1 MQYSKADDVE
11 KVANAVIREHH
22 KDEFSSKEILYIF
35 QEKKDEKTGMAV
47 AQMRKGKPILGDIKI
62 VSGLNAFLASG
73 DEETDFN
80 GPMPLVVL
88 VVSKHAWNLLKPEQ
102 RKAWVDQQFCR
113 LDYDLESGKPSI
125 GDYDVKEMTLIA
137 KRYGAWSD
145 DLSAFFKAAK
155 QYPLFE
161 VEEAP
166 AETKDEKKAKV
177 LKGGNG
183 KAEALKTEGNGKD
196 NAKDETQKAPVANLG
211 SIKDQVA
218 KKRGRAPAARA

>member
-1 MQYSKADDVE
+1 MQYSKAPEVE

-22 KDEFSSKEILYIF
+22 KDEFTSKEILYVF

-73 DEETDFN
+73 LEETDFH

-102 RKAWVDQQFCR
+102 RKAWVDQQLCR
-113 LDYDLESGKPSI
+113 LDYDIESGKPTI

-161 VEEAP
+161 EPEAQP
-166 AETKDEKKAKV
+166 AEPIKAKV
-177 LKGGNG
+177 VKAENGKSAEAKASGNG
-183 KAEALKTEGNGKD
+183 AAEKPKPSLQSLK
-196 NAKDETQKAPVANLG
+196 QHVAE
-211 SIKDQVA
+211 
-218 KKRGRAPAARA
+218 KRGRKSPAARA

>member
-1 MQYSKADDVE
+1 MQYSKAPEVE

-35 QEKKDEKTGMAV
+35 QEKKDEKSGMSV

-125 GDYDVKEMTLIA
+125 SEYDVKEMTLIA

-161 VEEAP
+161 E
-166 AETKDEKKAKV
+166 AETSTENGKTARVVKGGNGKTQAKAEGNG
-177 LKGGNG
+177 KGGNG
-183 KAEALKTEGNGKD
+183 KAESKPEATPNLSSL
-196 NAKDETQKAPVANLG
+196 KDEVARR
-211 SIKDQVA
+211 
-218 KKRGRAPAARA
+218 RGRTRPART